1 MANTPSPISRVLIVG
16 AFLAVASSAGLQWV
30 GLSAQTEAVRQ
41 QISRQTLTEFS
52 RVFARYE
59 TAPVQEKPA
68 VAEQLTGM
76 AERLSHSTRAE
87 SLASASRRVVALAS
101 YEDGTETREKEL
113 RERLRAEIR
122 GLVSEAETLESA
134 ALNRATLFSTVNQ
147 ALLVMA
153 VLLCGFLVF
162 RVSRVSSVA

>member
-1 MANTPSPISRVLIVG
+1 M
-16 AFLAVASSAGLQWV
+16 
-30 GLSAQTEAVRQ
+30 
-41 QISRQTLTEFS
+41 
-52 RVFARYE
+52 
-59 TAPVQEKPA
+59 
-68 VAEQLTGM
+68 AEQLTGM
-76 AERLSHSTRAE
+76 AERLSQSTRAE

-101 YEDGTETREKEL
+101 YEDGKETREKEL

-162 RVSRVSSVA
+162 RVSRVSPIA

>member
-1 MANTPSPISRVLIVG
+1 
-16 AFLAVASSAGLQWV
+16 
-30 GLSAQTEAVRQ
+30 
-41 QISRQTLTEFS
+41 
-52 RVFARYE
+52 
-59 TAPVQEKPA
+59 
-68 VAEQLTGM
+68 LTGM
-76 AERLSHSTRAE
+76 AERLSQSTRAE

-101 YEDGTETREKEL
+101 YEDGKETREKEL

-162 RVSRVSSVA
+162 RVSRVSPIA

>member
-1 MANTPSPISRVLIVG
+1 MATTPSPASRVLLIG
-16 AFLAVASSAGLQWV
+16 AFVAVASAAGLQWA
-30 GLSAQTEAVRQ
+30 GLSAQTEAARQ
-41 QISRQTLTEFS
+41 QISRQALAEFS
-52 RVFARYE
+52 RVFAKYE
-59 TAPVQEKPA
+59 TAPVKEKPV

-76 AERLSHSTRAE
+76 AERLSQSTRAE

-101 YEDGTETREKEL
+101 FEDGKETREREL

-134 ALNRATLFSTVNQ
+134 ALNRATFFSTVNQ

-153 VLLCGFLVF
+153 VFLCGFLVF
-162 RVSRVSSVA
+162 RMGRVSPVA